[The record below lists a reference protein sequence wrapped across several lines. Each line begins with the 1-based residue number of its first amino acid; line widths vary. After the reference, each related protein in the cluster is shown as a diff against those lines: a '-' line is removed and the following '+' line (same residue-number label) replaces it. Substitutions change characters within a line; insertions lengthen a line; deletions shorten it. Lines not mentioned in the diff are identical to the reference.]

1 MKMEAATRK
10 GFYIGG
16 GVGLALF
23 AIIGLLPG
31 SFVGGII
38 GLNIAAKIFGLPLNA
53 ELMPRMIVAFFMVF
67 GVMISAIVFMLG
79 SALLGLLSGHLV
91 DLIAHSRQA
100 ARVAVKAK

>member
-1 MKMEAATRK
+1 MKMDAAAKK
-10 GFYIGG
+10 GFYMGG
-16 GVGLALF
+16 GMGLALF
-23 AIIGLLPG
+23 AVMGLLPG

-79 SALLGLLSGHLV
+79 SALLGLLTGQLI
-91 DLIAHSRQA
+91 DLISHGRRA
-100 ARVAVKAK
+100 ARIAVKIK

>member
-1 MKMEAATRK
+1 MKMEAAAKK

-16 GVGLALF
+16 GAGLALF
-23 AIIGLLPG
+23 AVIGLLPG

-38 GLNIAAKIFGLPLNA
+38 GLNIAAKIFGLSLNT

-79 SALLGLLSGHLV
+79 SALLGLIAGQLIDFLSRGKEAL
-91 DLIAHSRQA
+91 
-100 ARVAVKAK
+100 RVPVKMK